1 MNFSIQKEITDLPLI
16 ITIAFF
22 AILFLIEG
30 AWYLAGITA
39 KERELARFHAV
50 EHPRRMTSD
59 LYLDMLG

>member
-1 MNFSIQKEITDLPLI
+1 MPLI

-22 AILFLIEG
+22 ATLFLFEG
-30 AWYLAGITA
+30 AWYLAGIAA

-50 EHPRRMTSD
+50 EHPRRLTSD